1 MTNDIKRS
9 IAEFIQNCEDMDWD
23 NMANLTICLE
33 NAIHILKDIV
43 LDPGNS
49 FD

>member
-1 MTNDIKRS
+1 MTNDTKCNIT
-9 IAEFIQNCEDMDWD
+9 EFIQTCEEMDWE

-33 NAIHILKDIV
+33 NAIHILKSIV
-43 LDPGNS
+43 LDPSNS